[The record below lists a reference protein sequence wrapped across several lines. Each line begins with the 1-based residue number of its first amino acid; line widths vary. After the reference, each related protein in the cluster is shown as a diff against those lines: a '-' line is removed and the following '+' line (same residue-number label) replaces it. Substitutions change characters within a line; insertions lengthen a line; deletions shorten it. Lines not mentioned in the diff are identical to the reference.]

1 MPSIE
6 VAVKTLRPG
15 RENSGALEDLMSE
28 AMVSAQLDH
37 ENIVKLVGVVTIGQP
52 ALLVL
57 HMCSKGS
64 LEVKYILGYYQL
76 DIFTRSREISHEF
89 CRKRFIARY
98 DFW

>member
-6 VAVKTLRPG
+6 VAVKTLRSD

-37 ENIVKLVGVVTIGQP
+37 ENIVKLVGVVTIGKP
-52 ALLVL
+52 ALLVM

-64 LEVKYILGYYQL
+64 FEVKYTLGDHQL
-76 DIFTRSREISHEF
+76 DILT
-89 CRKRFIARY
+89 
-98 DFW
+98 